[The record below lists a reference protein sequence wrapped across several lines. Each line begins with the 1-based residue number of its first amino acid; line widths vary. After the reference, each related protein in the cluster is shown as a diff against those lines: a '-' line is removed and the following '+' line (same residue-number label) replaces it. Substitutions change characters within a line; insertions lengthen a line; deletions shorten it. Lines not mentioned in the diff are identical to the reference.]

1 MRGWS
6 IVYLKELKDYV
17 SDKRIRTSAF
27 VMPVVLVVTMFYM
40 FGTIQNLV
48 SKPST
53 QTIAIFN
60 LDSLQGGSAK
70 FIQALKETGIKV
82 VNEASIGSG
91 EEKIKKGDMKVML
104 QLSSGAMGQIQIQEY
119 FDPSNE
125 AAQVTVGMLDDVVR
139 TANTAAVQSIFKLKG
154 IPSEL
159 AQPIKV
165 SQNKVHAGAKS
176 ANEIVIAL
184 LPYFLVLWAY
194 YGGMGAVGEIVAG
207 EKEKNTLETL
217 LTVPLTRSAI
227 AIGKLLSMT
236 TLCFIGSLSA
246 VVGVVLAAILP
257 VPQLQAVIK
266 SGLGISPVS
275 FVVMVAVLVPTALMF
290 SAMMVAISTK
300 ARNTRE
306 AMTKLSV
313 LSTVVILPALFSQ
326 FIGLTD
332 FGRSAWVSF
341 VPVLNS
347 SNTIRLSL
355 TGSMTI
361 EGLLA
366 TILVNGIIGL
376 VFLFVTQRLFNQESV
391 LERI

>member
-1 MRGWS
+1 MKGWTV
-6 IVYLKELKDYV
+6 VYLKELKDYV

-27 VMPVVLVVTMFYM
+27 IMPVVLVVMMFYM

-48 SKPST
+48 SKPSS
-53 QTIAIFN
+53 QTISVLN
-60 LDSLQGGSAK
+60 MGSLSGANAK
-70 FIQALKETGIKV
+70 FVDALKLSGIKV
-82 VNEASIGSG
+82 VNEADLSKA
-91 EEKIKKGDMKVML
+91 EEKIQKGDIKVL
-104 QLSSGAMGQIQIQEY
+104 LSLESSADGQIKIGEY
-119 FDPSNE
+119 FDPANE
-125 AAQVTVGMLDDVVR
+125 AAQITVGMLDEVVR
-139 TANTAAVQSIFKLKG
+139 KANTAAVQTLLKLKG

-165 SQNKVHAGAKS
+165 TQNKVHAGAKS

-184 LPYFLVLWAY
+184 LPYFLVLWAF

-227 AIGKLLSMT
+227 ALGKLLSMT

-246 VVGVVLAAILP
+246 VVGVVLSAILP
-257 VPQLQAVIK
+257 VPQLQAVVK
-266 SGLGISPVS
+266 SGLGISFES
-275 FVVMVAVLVPTALMF
+275 FAVMIIVLIPTALMF

-313 LSTVVILPALFSQ
+313 LSTVVILPAVFSQ

-332 FGRSAWVSF
+332 FGRSAWVNF

-347 SNTIRLSL
+347 SNTMRLSL
-355 TGSMTI
+355 TGSMPAASLITTV
-361 EGLLA
+361 LL
-366 TILVNGIIGL
+366 NGALGL
-376 VFLFVTQRLFNQESV
+376 VFLFVTQHLFNRESV